1 MGIFSG
7 TLCIIHLEE
16 EERMKEKI
24 ALGIHAVVDWEG
36 KWDADVLQSLVEK
49 YDITEAE
56 IVLPDAIDSE
66 RKLLCAVLYFMKH
79 GAGAELFPVSDE
91 IVESFA
97 KKFQY
102 KVTIGGTAARAA
114 IAMAKLGIES
124 LLQMSTCNDIMRTL
138 LPDLVHGIPAN
149 PNSDEK
155 IYPHVSVSYPKGY
168 HLRTKNLDFI
178 TPRENRV
185 LYSHD
190 VESFHLPVLENFSDY
205 ASDAKVFLLSSF
217 CEVLDEEVMKDRMAK
232 CRKMLEKMRRN
243 GTFVVFEDA
252 CYVKQNLRKYVN
264 DQLHEYIDILSMNE
278 DEMMDY
284 TGCKIDVM
292 DSDAVLKAIKEIYE
306 KLRVPVLF
314 VHSSAWAI
322 AYGKDAHS
330 YCSTLESGIVM
341 ASTRFWHGDAYGT
354 EEFNE
359 VKNIAPANANKVF
372 SRKIME
378 KCPELCC
385 VPCKDMSFVEH
396 PTSVGLGDS
405 FCGGL
410 LIDLVKKK

>member
-1 MGIFSG
+1 
-7 TLCIIHLEE
+7 
-16 EERMKEKI
+16 MKEKI

-36 KWDADVLQSLVEK
+36 KWDADVLRGLVEE
-49 YDITEAE
+49 YDIKESE
-56 IVLPDAIDSE
+56 IALPDNIDSE
-66 RKLLCAVLYFMKH
+66 RKLLCAVLYYMKH

-114 IAMAKLGIES
+114 IALAKIGVGS
-124 LLQMSTCNDIMRTL
+124 LLQMSTCNDTMRKL
-138 LPDLVHGIPAN
+138 LPDLIHGIPAN
-149 PNSDEK
+149 PNCEEK

-168 HLRTKNLDFI
+168 HLKTENLDFI

-190 VESFHLPVLENFSDY
+190 LESFHLPVLENFADY
-205 ASDAKVFLLSSF
+205 APDAEVFLLSSF

-232 CRKMLEKMRRN
+232 CRKMLGKMRQN

-292 DSDAVLKAIKEIYE
+292 DPDAVLKAIKEIYE
-306 KLRVPVLF
+306 KLKVPVLF

-322 AYGKDAHS
+322 AYGKDAQK
-330 YCSTLESGIVM
+330 YYSTLESGITM
-341 ASTRFWHGDAYGT
+341 ASTRFRYGDDYGI

-359 VKNIAPANANKVF
+359 VKNIAPAKANVDF
-372 SRKIME
+372 SREIME
-378 KCPELCC
+378 KCPQLYC
-385 VPCKDMSFVEH
+385 VPCKDMSFVKH

-410 LIDLVKKK
+410 LIDLIKKK